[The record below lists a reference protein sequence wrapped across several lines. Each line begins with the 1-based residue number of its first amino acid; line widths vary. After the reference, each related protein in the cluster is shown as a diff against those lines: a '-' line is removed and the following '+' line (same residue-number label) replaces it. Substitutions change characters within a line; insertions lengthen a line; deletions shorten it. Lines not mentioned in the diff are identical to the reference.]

1 MTVRLGEFA
10 VLSTFLLTVAVAPA
24 LGGPDASR
32 GSGLQAARPQ
42 RTKAVVDHVADGDT
56 IKVRIGVRAE
66 YVRLIGI
73 DTPEVYGE
81 PECGG
86 SEASAAMKRLLQP
99 GDRVNLE
106 RDRSQ
111 DDRDYYGRL
120 LRYTFARHRDLG
132 QSLVRKGWARVY
144 VYDRPFKRLHKYLRA
159 QRSAHRANR
168 GVWGLCDGFE
178 S

>member
-1 MTVRLGEFA
+1 MLA
-10 VLSTFLLTVAVAPA
+10 ALLFTVAVAPA
-24 LGGPDASR
+24 LGGPDAPR
-32 GSGLQAARPQ
+32 GSGSKRS
-42 RTKAVVDHVADGDT
+42 KAIVDHVADGDT
-56 IKVRIGVRAE
+56 IKVIIGRRAE

-86 SEASAAMKRLLQP
+86 SQASAAMKRMLQP

-111 DDRDYYGRL
+111 DDRDYYGRM

-132 QSLVRKGWARVY
+132 QVLVRKGWARTY
-144 VYDRPFKRLHKYLRA
+144 VYDRPFKRLSIYLRA
-159 QRSAHRANR
+159 QRSARRANR
-168 GVWGLCDGFE
+168 GVWRLCGGFE